1 MKTKTPRSPRRIAA
15 GLCGFIAL
23 EPVQYSHTHDRNRH
37 PELVEGTC
45 GCYRYRGLEENRHHE
60 LVEATCGCYR
70 YHGLEENC
78 HPERSAQRESK
89 DLRLPSPSP
98 LLVLLPKKIKLKSVA
113 YFSTPKNTLS
123 SQPRLPRIPP
133 QLHHK
138 NTTPKTRIFPK
149 HPSKTPANRQQRPTP
164 PRQFFSYKI

>member
-45 GCYRYRGLEENRHHE
+45 GCYRYRGLEENCHPELVEGTCGCYRYRGLEENRHHE

-78 HPERSAQRESK
+78 HPERVIQ
-89 DLRLPSPSP
+89 
-98 LLVLLPKKIKLKSVA
+98 I
-113 YFSTPKNTLS
+113 
-123 SQPRLPRIPP
+123 
-133 QLHHK
+133 
-138 NTTPKTRIFPK
+138 
-149 HPSKTPANRQQRPTP
+149 
-164 PRQFFSYKI
+164 SYHTVFIVDTVQNFGCVGIVQGNSRFL

>member
-78 HPERSAQRESK
+78 HPERVRETFYIGYFIDSNQHK
-89 DLRLPSPSP
+89 IDCVGTVRHNCADFAENRWKRVGRKPQGVSRAAEKHRREP
-98 LLVLLPKKIKLKSVA
+98 LLPVCQV
-113 YFSTPKNTLS
+113 F
-123 SQPRLPRIPP
+123 RIV
-133 QLHHK
+133 
-138 NTTPKTRIFPK
+138 
-149 HPSKTPANRQQRPTP
+149 
-164 PRQFFSYKI
+164 